1 MCTGSHK
8 KRFCLNS
15 VHEKH
20 TPMKSYKHMHNPQS
34 FFCGTLKNYDTC
46 ASYLHCTFKGGH
58 QVTLQVHIYLVRKL
72 WKKNDSNKYTITY
85 IEFHWNLPL
94 HVFVS
99 LVLPTVGV
107 LLPLYQ
113 NLNFEIQGIY
123 YLPLGKT
130 VTPQLLMPG
139 EVFVVQQR
147 LSWIIN
153 IK

>member
-72 WKKNDSNKYTITY
+72 WKKKMIAINIQ
-85 IEFHWNLPL
+85 
-94 HVFVS
+94 
-99 LVLPTVGV
+99 LPT
-107 LLPLYQ
+107 
-113 NLNFEIQGIY
+113 LNFIETYHFTSSSLLFFQ
-123 YLPLGKT
+123 PLAFSCRSIRTWTLRSRGYT
-130 VTPQLLMPG
+130 TFRWGRP
-139 EVFVVQQR
+139 
-147 LSWIIN
+147 
-153 IK
+153 